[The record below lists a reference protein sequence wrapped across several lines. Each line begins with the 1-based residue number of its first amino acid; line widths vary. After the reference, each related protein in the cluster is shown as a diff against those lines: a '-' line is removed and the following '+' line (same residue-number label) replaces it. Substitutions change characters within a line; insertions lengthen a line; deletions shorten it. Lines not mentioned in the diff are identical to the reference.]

1 MTSSFDL
8 APLERLDPSEMRE
21 ELPQHQRSIA
31 LSNSRKR
38 LFTLCGAFLFQH
50 DCQVLQVAAALSHNP
65 DALGPLLTINADRAL
80 IDDALIRILSID
92 DQFPKADSQTIDIAL
107 EHVLTKKP
115 TPLPG
120 FEGTISQLEN
130 LFNNSPDD
138 RDLPTSW

>member
-8 APLERLDPSEMRE
+8 APLERLDPSEMRRVAATSAVYSPE
-21 ELPQHQRSIA
+21 QLKKKIVHLMR
-31 LSNSRKR
+31 
-38 LFTLCGAFLFQH
+38 AFLFQH